1 MVNSSTNKNMIKL
14 IVAISKNRVI
24 GDSNKL
30 IWHLPADLK
39 RFKEITSGHSIV
51 MGRKTYQ
58 SIGRPLPN
66 RRNIIITRDEKFQAD
81 GCEVVNSIEESLLL
95 TNSDCFIIGGG
106 EIYRQAIYLADQIY
120 MTIIDE
126 NFDGD
131 TTFPELDRNWYISKK
146 EDMKSDE
153 KNSYNYSFIF
163 YERFEF

>member
-1 MVNSSTNKNMIKL
+1 MIKI

-30 IWHLPADLK
+30 IWHLPSDLK
-39 RFKEITSGHSIV
+39 RFKEITTGHPIV

-66 RRNIIITRDEKFQAD
+66 RRNIIITRDEEFEVE
-81 GCEVVNSIEESLLL
+81 GCEVVNSIEEALLL

-106 EIYRQAIYLADQIY
+106 EIYKQSLHLAEQIY
-120 MTIIDE
+120 MTQIDKE
-126 NFDGD
+126 FEGD
-131 TTFPELDRNWYISKK
+131 TTFPELDRSWYVSKK
-146 EDMKSDE
+146 EDFLSDE
-153 KNSYNYSFIF
+153 KNPYNYSFTF

>member
-1 MVNSSTNKNMIKL
+1 MIRI

-39 RFKEITSGHSIV
+39 RFKEITTGHPIV
-51 MGRKTYQ
+51 MGRKTYE

-66 RRNIIITRDEKFQAD
+66 RRNIIITRDNNYQVE
-81 GCEVVNSIEESLLL
+81 GCEIVNSIEEALLL

-106 EIYRQAIYLADQIY
+106 EIYKQSLHLVDKIY
-120 MTIIDE
+120 MTLVDE
-126 NFDGD
+126 DFEGD
-131 TTFPELDRNWYISKK
+131 TTFPELDKSWYVSNQ
-146 EDMKSDE
+146 EDFLKDE
-153 KNSYNYSFIF
+153 KNPHNYSFII

>member
-1 MVNSSTNKNMIKL
+1 MIKV

-39 RFKEITSGHSIV
+39 RFKEVTTGHPIV

-66 RRNIIITRDEKFQAD
+66 RRNIIITRDEEFEVE
-81 GCEVVNSIEESLLL
+81 GCEVVNSIEEALLL

-106 EIYRQAIYLADQIY
+106 EIYKQSLHLAEQVY

-126 NFDGD
+126 NFEGD
-131 TTFPELDRNWYISKK
+131 THFPELDRSWYVSKK
-146 EDMKSDE
+146 EEFSSDE
-153 KNSYNYSFIF
+153 KNHYNYSFIF